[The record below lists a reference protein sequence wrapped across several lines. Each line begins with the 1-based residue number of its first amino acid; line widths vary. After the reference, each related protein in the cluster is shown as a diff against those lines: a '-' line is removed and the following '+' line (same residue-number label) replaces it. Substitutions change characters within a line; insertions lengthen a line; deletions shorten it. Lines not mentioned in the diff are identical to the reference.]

1 KLNPMQPSY
10 KTYKIIS
17 LETVD
22 STSRYLKEYVS
33 ENRPSKPIFC
43 TTKIQT
49 SGYGQQQRSWVTNQD
64 SAIFSLAYP
73 LDANFKISG
82 LLSLHIAALLH
93 QSLNEL
99 TAETL
104 YLKWPND
111 IFNAQGKVA
120 GILIE
125 QVLKKEYRA
134 LIIGIG
140 INRGG
145 ADVITGSSSV
155 EQFDLEHLF
164 EDFFRKIQQSGLQN
178 YSGIELTEYW
188 QAHDLFQLNETVRLT
203 SPEKEDT
210 GLYLGINPQGQAF
223 IEVDGEIKTL
233 TSGLTSIRKREN
245 TALNKQSIIGI

>member
-1 KLNPMQPSY
+1 MQPSY
-10 KTYKIIS
+10 KPYKIIS
-17 LETVD
+17 LESID
-22 STSRYLKEYVS
+22 STSRYLKEYVA
-33 ENRPSKPIFC
+33 ENRPNKPIFC
-43 TTKIQT
+43 TTKVQT

-73 LDANFKISG
+73 LDASFKISG

-99 TAETL
+99 TATAL

-140 INRGG
+140 INRGK
-145 ADVITGSSSV
+145 AVEIAGSSSV
-155 EQFDLEHLF
+155 EPFDLEHLL
-164 EDFFRKIQQSGLQN
+164 ECFFLKIQQAGLQN
-178 YSGIELTEYW
+178 YSEVELTKYW
-188 QAHDLFQLNETVRLT
+188 QAHDLFQINETVRLI
-203 SPEKEDT
+203 SPEKEAI
-210 GLYLGINPQGQAF
+210 GLYLGINPQGQAL
-223 IEVDGEIKTL
+223 IEVGGEIQTL
-233 TSGLTSIRKREN
+233 SSGLTSIRKQ
-245 TALNKQSIIGI
+245 L